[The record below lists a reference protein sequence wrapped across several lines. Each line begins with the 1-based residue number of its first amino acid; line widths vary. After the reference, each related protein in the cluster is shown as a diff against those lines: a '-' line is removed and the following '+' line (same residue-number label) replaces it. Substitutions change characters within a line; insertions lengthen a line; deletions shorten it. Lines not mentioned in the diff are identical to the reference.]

1 MANPGGTPE
10 NLKPFKPKWST
21 KETKVIRVPAYLAD
35 RLLRY
40 AHQVDSW
47 KDKRDR
53 YVMTAD
59 DVREMLD
66 IVDRQKE
73 VLKFPRNNFNRA
85 RKDFFSE
92 QIERLLKVIP
102 SQTEDCLRD
111 DPDDDEALWPT
122 WRDGPGTC

>member
-1 MANPGGTPE
+1 MPPVANPGGTPE

-21 KETKVIRVPAYLAD
+21 KDTKVIRVPAYLAD

-53 YVMTAD
+53 YVMTID

-66 IVDRQKE
+66 IVDQLRK
-73 VLKFPRNNFNRA
+73 VLDFPRNSFSKP
-85 RKDFFSE
+85 RKAFLSE
-92 QIERLLKVIP
+92 QIERLLKVTP
-102 SQTEDCLRD
+102 AKTPDWLRD
-111 DPDDDEALWPT
+111 DPAEGEAS
-122 WRDGPGTC
+122 